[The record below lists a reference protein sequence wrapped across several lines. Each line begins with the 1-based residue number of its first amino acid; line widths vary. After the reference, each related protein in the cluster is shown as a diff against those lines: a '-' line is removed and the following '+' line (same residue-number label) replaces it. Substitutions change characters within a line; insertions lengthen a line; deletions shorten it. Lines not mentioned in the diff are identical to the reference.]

1 MSPKKP
7 TLAPANEETLAQHP
21 AGGPQSGSGQRA
33 SDQVAAEPS
42 PRHVEAKIATPPGG
56 PATSKAQVP
65 SGTPT
70 GSPAKS
76 PAQQPS
82 VAVGGRVVVV
92 LDDVVVVGAAQPPPA
107 HESQQ
112 LAKTPAHA
120 DPPPGAR
127 HAAALRFTLQ
137 RLAPLA
143 LVWQQVT
150 VPGGLPQVDRDRHR
164 LASLTQSAGSRP
176 AMTRERI
183 SSRAQR
189 MNVP

>member
-21 AGGPQSGSGQRA
+21 AGGPQSGSGQRV

-42 PRHVEAKIATPPGG
+42 PRQVEAKIATPLGG
-56 PATSKAQVP
+56 PATSKAHVP
-65 SGTPT
+65 SGTAT
-70 GSPAKS
+70 GWPAKS
-76 PAQQPS
+76 PTQQPS
-82 VAVGGRVVVV
+82 VAVGGRLVLVVV
-92 LDDVVVVGAAQPPPA
+92 DVVVVGAAQPAPA

-112 LAKTPAHA
+112 LAKTPPHA

-127 HAAALRFTLQ
+127 HAAALRFTLH

-164 LASLTQSAGSRP
+164 LAVPTQSAGRTP
-176 AMTRERI
+176 ATASERS